1 MTIAVKH
8 CRKRVNRMR
17 LTDLDRMDFE
27 FKVEDADLSKLA
39 ELLADVNIK
48 ETPWFDISD
57 KHGNSARYYR
67 EDQWIPCSERL
78 PEVHETGNSFSG
90 VYMQSYPVLVYGVP
104 EGEEECGFH
113 VVTYCDD
120 LNGYTYWSTE
130 LDTVTIDEVKAWM
143 PLPPAY
149 KGGE

>member
-1 MTIAVKH
+1 MKDPIERQDAINAIEFGITYARRINIETGEITDPFAAINKELMEAVQ
-8 CRKRVNRMR
+8 RVKA
-17 LTDLDRMDFE
+17 L
-27 FKVEDADLSKLA
+27 
-39 ELLADVNIK
+39 
-48 ETPWFDISD
+48 P
-57 KHGNSARYYR
+57 SAQP
-67 EDQWIPCSERL
+67 EQQWIPCSEGL

-130 LDTVTIDEVKAWM
+130 LDIVTIDGVRAWM
-143 PLPPAY
+143 PMPEPYA
-149 KGGE
+149 ERREE